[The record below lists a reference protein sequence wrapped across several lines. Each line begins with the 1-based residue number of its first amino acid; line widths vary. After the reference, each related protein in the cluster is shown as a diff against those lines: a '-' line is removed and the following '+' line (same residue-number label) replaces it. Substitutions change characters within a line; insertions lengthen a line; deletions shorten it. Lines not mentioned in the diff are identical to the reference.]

1 MLILCDFDGTIT
13 LQDVTNLIWDRF
25 IGPSW
30 RDDLLSSYKHG
41 QISHLKIM
49 VDGYKCV
56 RASKQELLDFVR
68 PLVSM
73 RPNFEALRQLCLSK
87 NWPLTVLSGGL
98 DFYIEAF
105 LPPGVPFYS
114 YSAKHAQHW
123 EVFAPPDIE
132 KSAADDFKVCVK
144 QLLKKKYRKE
154 KVVFIGDGRND
165 FPVAQRSDI
174 VFAVR
179 GSTLAQ
185 LCIGRGQVCHEFD
198 DFSEVVQK
206 LSAECY

>member
-13 LQDVTNLIWDRF
+13 MQDVTNLIWDRY

-30 RDDLLSSYKHG
+30 RDDLLTSYKRGH
-41 QISHLKIM
+41 ISHLKIM
-49 VDGYKCV
+49 VDGYK
-56 RASKQELLDFVR
+56 RIHATKQELLDYVR
-68 PLVSM
+68 PLISL
-73 RPNFEALRQLCLSK
+73 RPHFEDLRQHCLSK

-114 YSAKHAQHW
+114 YSAKYDHRW

-132 KSAADDFKVCVK
+132 KNDADDFKVCVK
-144 QLLKKKYRKE
+144 QLLKKKHRKE

-165 FPVAQRSDI
+165 FPVAQRSDV

-179 GSTLAQ
+179 GSTLAHLCKECGQ
-185 LCIGRGQVCHEFD
+185 LCHEFD

-206 LSAECY
+206 LSTGS

>member
-13 LQDVTNLIWDRF
+13 MQDVTNLIWDHY

-30 RDDLLSSYKHG
+30 RGDLLTSYKHG
-41 QISHLKIM
+41 HISHLKIM
-49 VDGYKCV
+49 VDGYK
-56 RASKQELLDFVR
+56 RIHATKQEMLDYVR
-68 PLVSM
+68 PLISL
-73 RPNFEALRQLCLSK
+73 RPNFEVLRQQCLSE

-114 YSAKHAQHW
+114 YSAKHEHHW

-132 KSAADDFKVCVK
+132 KNEAEDFKVCVK
-144 QLLKKKYRKE
+144 QLLKKKFRKE

-165 FPVAQRSDI
+165 FPVAQRSDV

-185 LCIGRGQVCHEFD
+185 LCKERGHVCHEFD

-206 LSAECY
+206 LSSEF